1 MPKMQENAGIT
12 VLLRVCR
19 DFLTVAVISLH
30 GSDCR
35 RIMHNISSVD
45 ANLALTIRA

>member
-1 MPKMQENAGIT
+1 MRLQENAGIT
-12 VLLRVCR
+12 VLLGVCR
-19 DFLTVAVISLH
+19 DFLTIAVILLH

-45 ANLALTIRA
+45 ANLALKICA